1 MDISA
6 NPLDL
11 IYFTN
16 TTSFKKMSKK
26 KYKENQDD
34 YSKNLKFYRKRILQI
49 TKNLLRG
56 EEDNEDIKRL
66 FKNYSWELIEHFK
79 FLDKKEIIQKDYEDL
94 GEKKKLVVKDF
105 ELGNQNKLMMRE
117 KKDAEKKTIES
128 FIDVKIKNKN
138 EEKKPYM
145 PMKKIINIT
154 LDEYKNK
161 GVKNKSK

>member
-1 MDISA
+1 MDTSA

-16 TTSFKKMSKK
+16 TSTFKKINTK
-26 KYKENQDD
+26 KYKEKEEEYD
-34 YSKNLKFYRKRILQI
+34 KNLKFYRKRILQI

-79 FLDKKEIIQKDYEDL
+79 FLDKKEILQKDYEDL
-94 GEKKKLVVKDF
+94 GENKKCVVKDF
-105 ELGNQNKLMMRE
+105 ELENQNKLMMRE

-128 FIDVKIKNKN
+128 FIDVKIKNKK
-138 EEKKPYM
+138 ETKKPYI
-145 PMKKIINIT
+145 PKKKVINIT
-154 LDEYKNK
+154 LDEFKNK

>member
-16 TTSFKKMSKK
+16 SSSFKKMSKK

-56 EEDNEDIKRL
+56 EEENEDIKRL

-79 FLDKKEIIQKDYEDL
+79 FLDKKEIIQKDYKDL
-94 GEKKKLVVKDF
+94 GENKKIVVKNF
-105 ELGNQNKLMMRE
+105 ELEDQNKLMMRE

-128 FIDVKIKNKN
+128 FIDVKIKNKK
-138 EEKKPYM
+138 EEKKPYI
-145 PMKKIINIT
+145 PMKKVINIT

>member
-16 TTSFKKMSKK
+16 TSTFKKINIK
-26 KYKENQDD
+26 KYKEKEEEYD
-34 YSKNLKFYRKRILQI
+34 KNLKFYRKRILQI

-56 EEDNEDIKRL
+56 EEENEDIKRL

-79 FLDKKEIIQKDYEDL
+79 FLDKKEILQKDYENL
-94 GEKKKLVVKDF
+94 GENKKCVVKDF
-105 ELGNQNKLMMRE
+105 ELENQNKLMMRE

-128 FIDVKIKNKN
+128 FIDVKIKNKK
-138 EEKKPYM
+138 ETKKPYI
-145 PMKKIINIT
+145 PKKKVINIT
-154 LDEYKNK
+154 LDEFKNK

>member
-16 TTSFKKMSKK
+16 TSTFKKINTK
-26 KYKENQDD
+26 KYKEKEDEYD
-34 YSKNLKFYRKRILQI
+34 KNLRFYRKRILQI

-56 EEDNEDIKRL
+56 EEENEDIKRL

-79 FLDKKEIIQKDYEDL
+79 FLDKKEILQKDYEDL
-94 GEKKKLVVKDF
+94 GENKKCVVKDF
-105 ELGNQNKLMMRE
+105 ELENQNKLMMRE

-128 FIDVKIKNKN
+128 FIDVKIKNKK
-138 EEKKPYM
+138 ETTKPYI
-145 PMKKIINIT
+145 PKKKVINIT
-154 LDEYKNK
+154 LEEYKNK

>member
-16 TTSFKKMSKK
+16 SSSFKKMSKK

-56 EEDNEDIKRL
+56 EEENEDIKRL

-79 FLDKKEIIQKDYEDL
+79 FLDKKEILQKDYEDL
-94 GEKKKLVVKDF
+94 GENKKCVVKDF
-105 ELGNQNKLMMRE
+105 ELENQNKLMMRE

-128 FIDVKIKNKN
+128 FIDVKIKNKK
-138 EEKKPYM
+138 ETTKPYI
-145 PMKKIINIT
+145 PKKKVINIT
-154 LDEYKNK
+154 LDEFKNK